1 MGALRTGQEHFVQN
15 KMVSYATNCFFFIL
29 NQICTFVA
37 TWVGPSEGRFRFQ
50 VQVWIPTNKHKL
62 RKYFF
67 LKNVQAEYD
76 GVGASSSWVSVGFSK
91 TALMPRSS
99 AVLSSP
105 DVSPVSRLYW
115 NPADYGRPQE
125 VKEFVGLN
133 GGIQTDVLIRDEEY
147 LYAQ

>member
-1 MGALRTGQEHFVQN
+1 MGRPFGGKVPLPSAGLNSHTQTQA
-15 KMVSYATNCFFFIL
+15 SSIL
-29 NQICTFVA
+29 
-37 TWVGPSEGRFRFQ
+37 
-50 VQVWIPTNKHKL
+50 
-62 RKYFF
+62 F
-67 LKNVQAEYD
+67 LKNFQAEYE

-125 VKEFVGLN
+125 VKDFVGLN
-133 GGIQTDVLIRDEEY
+133 GGIQTDVIIRDEEY